1 MIQRGE
7 EMTEYILQLQCAD
20 QAGIIHAVSS
30 GLLDC
35 QANIVEQAQF
45 SDPDLNQ
52 FCLRTRFETAVTDI
66 EQVRTALNAHI
77 ERFNPHLDLR
87 HSDDHRRILIMVSKF
102 DHCLEDLLYHYSIGD
117 LHVDIPLI
125 VSNHEDCRSIA
136 ESHGIP
142 FIYLPVTPDTKAD
155 QESKLLE
162 LVAQHDIDF
171 VVLARYMQVLSA
183 DVCKALPG
191 RIVNIHHSFLPGFIG
206 AKPYH
211 QAYDRGVKMIGAT
224 SHFIT
229 ADLDEGPIIDQD
241 IQSVGHA
248 QTVDNLIS
256 IGRDVERRV
265 LSRTVGLLAEDRVF
279 LVGRRTV
286 IFS

>member
-1 MIQRGE
+1 
-7 EMTEYILQLQCAD
+7 MTEYVLQLQCAD
-20 QAGIIHAVSS
+20 QAGIIHAVST

-52 FCLRTRFETAVTDI
+52 FCLRTRFETTESDIAVVQAAITK
-66 EQVRTALNAHI
+66 HI
-77 ERFNPHLDLR
+77 SRFNAESHLRLT
-87 HSDDHRRILIMVSKF
+87 SNRRRALIMVSKH
-102 DHCLEDLLYHYSIGD
+102 DHCLVDLLYRHSIGD
-117 LHVDIPLI
+117 LHVDIPVI

-142 FIYLPVTPDTKAD
+142 FVYLPVTPDTKDA
-155 QESKLLE
+155 QEQAVLE
-162 LVAQHDIDF
+162 LVQEYKIDF

-183 DVCKALPG
+183 NLCQSLSG
-191 RIVNIHHSFLPGFIG
+191 QIVNIHHSFLPGFAG

-211 QAYDRGVKMIGAT
+211 QAYNRGVKMIGAT
-224 SHFIT
+224 SHFVT

-241 IQSVGHA
+241 IQRVGHA
-248 QTVDNLIS
+248 QTAEDLVS

-265 LSRTVGLLAEDRVF
+265 LSHTVRLLAEDRVF

-286 IFS
+286 IFA

>member
-1 MIQRGE
+1 MA
-7 EMTEYILQLQCAD
+7 EYILQLQCPD

-52 FCLRTRFETAVTDI
+52 FCLRTRFETPETDI
-66 EQVRTALNAHI
+66 NLVRNALNGHI
-77 ERFNPHLDLR
+77 NRFNPHLDLR

-102 DHCLEDLLYHYSIGD
+102 DHCLEDLLYYYSIGD

-125 VSNHEDCRSIA
+125 VSNHEDCRAVA
-136 ESHGIP
+136 EAHNIP
-142 FIYLPVTPDTKAD
+142 FVYLPVTADTKAE
-155 QESKLLE
+155 QEQKLLE
-162 LVAQHDIDF
+162 LVQQNEIDY
-171 VVLARYMQVLSA
+171 VVLARYMQILSA
-183 DVCKALPG
+183 DVCERLPG
-191 RIVNIHHSFLPGFIG
+191 QIVNIHHSFLPGFVG

-211 QAYDRGVKMIGAT
+211 QAYNRGVKMIGAT
-224 SHFIT
+224 SHFVT

-241 IQSVGHA
+241 IQRVGHA
-248 QTVDNLIS
+248 QTVENLVS

-265 LSRTVGLLAEDRVF
+265 LSRTVSLLSEDRVF
-279 LVGRRTV
+279 LVGKRTV
-286 IFS
+286 IFA